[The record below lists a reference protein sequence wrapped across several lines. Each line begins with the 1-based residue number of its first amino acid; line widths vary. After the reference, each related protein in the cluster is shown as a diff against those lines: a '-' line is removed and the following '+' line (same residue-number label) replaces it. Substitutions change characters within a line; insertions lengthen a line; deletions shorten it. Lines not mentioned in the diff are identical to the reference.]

1 MNEQVKTA
9 ISDLQQNAGDV
20 KAEFSGLNVDQL
32 NWRPTEKSWSV
43 AQCLDHLIVTHSMYF
58 PIFEKIAAGEYKATL
73 WQKISPLS
81 GFFGRFL
88 VKSLDPNNLKPIK
101 TASKAYPSSSE
112 IDAGII
118 DRFVLHQKEM
128 IKSLKKLP
136 DGIDTSVIVT
146 SPLMG
151 LVTYS
156 LADTL
161 TFVPMHCRRH
171 FLQAKRVAETP
182 GFPNRIEEV

>member
-1 MNEQVKTA
+1 MNAST
-9 ISDLQQNAGDV
+9 QNAMTDLRQNGADVRRTFGDLGV
-20 KAEFSGLNVDQL
+20 EQL
-32 NWRPTEKSWSV
+32 NWKPAEKSWSV

-58 PIFEKIAAGEYKATL
+58 PLFEKLAAGEFKATM

-88 VKSLDPNNLKPIK
+88 IKSLDPKNMKPMK
-101 TASKAYPSSSE
+101 TTSKAYPSSSD

-118 DRFVLHQKEM
+118 DRFVEHQNEM
-128 IKSLKKLP
+128 IDLLEKLP
-136 DGIDTSVIVT
+136 DDLDTSTIIT

-156 LADTL
+156 IADTL

-171 FLQAKRVAETP
+171 FLQAKRVTEAP
-182 GFPNRIEEV
+182 GFPK